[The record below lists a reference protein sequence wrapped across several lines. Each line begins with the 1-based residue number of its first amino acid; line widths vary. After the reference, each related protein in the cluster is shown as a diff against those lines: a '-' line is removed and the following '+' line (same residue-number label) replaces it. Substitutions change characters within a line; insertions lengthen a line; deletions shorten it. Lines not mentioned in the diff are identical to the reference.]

1 MFHILFR
8 IFPTTLKNPLKK
20 QKHYNNKKAIIL
32 IEVSSFRNRQPYLV
46 SIVRNIC
53 DECFL
58 DKTKTM

>member
-8 IFPTTLKNPLKK
+8 LFPTTLKNPLKK
-20 QKHYNNKKAIIL
+20 QDKTLQQQAIIL

-53 DECFL
+53 DWCFL

>member
-8 IFPTTLKNPLKK
+8 LFPTTLKNPLKNK
-20 QKHYNNKKAIIL
+20 TKHYNNKKAIIL

-53 DECFL
+53 D
-58 DKTKTM
+58 